1 MRGLRG
7 RLAGAEGRQF
17 LIFLSMGGAAAAVN
31 WLSRIAL
38 STVLAF
44 GPAVVIAHLIG
55 MVVAFLGM
63 RAFAFR
69 VSGPGA
75 GQEFGRFFLV
85 NLVSIAQTWAVSELL
100 LLLLAGP
107 VGNRAVAE
115 AAAHGIGISSTVIT
129 SYWLHRRFTFRQPRR

>member
-1 MRGLRG
+1 MLRG
-7 RLAGAEGRQF
+7 RLARGDARQF
-17 LIFLSMGGAAAAVN
+17 LVFLAAGGLAAALN

-38 STVLAF
+38 STVMAF
-44 GPAVVIAHLIG
+44 GPAVVVAHLIG

-85 NLVSIAQTWAVSELL
+85 NMVSIAQTWAVSELF

-115 AAAHGIGISSTVIT
+115 AAAHGIGIASTVMT